1 MISRFCSRPNE
12 GTVIFIFIDR
22 MVKSNACNSGVLSA
36 STMVYVLTALSL
48 VVLISTVYVNSH
60 LNSLLSVSKRIHS
73 YVSMYIGIDSKATV
87 TSNNYTDGHALNL
100 TTSSVR
106 RATSPLATTPGGTTA
121 RPDGC
126 KSCFKHDFDFILNN
140 ENVCQTDD
148 SAVKVIVLI
157 STTHQNAEKRK
168 AIRETWVSPYIG
180 NRGPVRY
187 MFLLGMISD
196 KALQVALETESASYR
211 DILQEDFVDS
221 YNNLTL
227 KTMMAFRWASKFCQK
242 AEFVMKTDDDMFV
255 NINGLLRVVD
265 QHRDVLQR
273 SVGGF
278 CVLAANPIRDKG
290 SKWYASE
297 TMYPQRKYPGYC
309 SGTGY
314 VTSMSVTQRVFDISK
329 HVPFFHLEDIFVGL
343 CIKKI
348 GFAFTRIGG
357 FNANFIP
364 ISCSYKQSVITSH
377 GVNPKQ
383 MRQAWDLKC

>member
-1 MISRFCSRPNE
+1 MCS
-12 GTVIFIFIDR
+12 
-22 MVKSNACNSGVLSA
+22 SGVLSA
-36 STMVYVLTALSL
+36 STMVYVLTALSI

-73 YVSMYIGIDSKATV
+73 YVSMYIGVDSKATV
-87 TSNNYTDGHALNL
+87 TSNSSSRGHALGITN
-100 TTSSVR
+100 SSVT
-106 RATSPLATTPGGTTA
+106 RAVTPIVTTRGGTTA
-121 RPDGC
+121 RPNEC

-140 ENVCQTDD
+140 ENVCHTDTGN
-148 SAVKVIVLI
+148 STIKVIVLI
-157 STTHQNAEKRK
+157 STMHQNTEKRK
-168 AIRETWVSPYIG
+168 AIRETWMSPYAG
-180 NRGPVRY
+180 NSGPVRY

-227 KTMMAFRWASKFCQK
+227 KTMMAFRWASNFCQK

-255 NINGLLRVVD
+255 NINGLLRAVD
-265 QHRDVLQR
+265 QHRDVLGR

-278 CVLAANPIRDKG
+278 CVLSANPIRDKG

-297 TMYPQRKYPGYC
+297 KMYPHRKYPGYC

-314 VTSMSVTQRVFDISK
+314 VTSMSVTQRVFEISK
-329 HVPFFHLEDIFVGL
+329 HLPFFHLEDIFVGL
-343 CIKKI
+343 CINKL
-348 GFAFTRIGG
+348 GFTFTRIGG

-377 GVNPKQ
+377 GVSPKQ

>member
-1 MISRFCSRPNE
+1 MCS
-12 GTVIFIFIDR
+12 
-22 MVKSNACNSGVLSA
+22 SGVLSA
-36 STMVYVLTALSL
+36 STMVYVLTALSI
-48 VVLISTVYVNSH
+48 VVLISTVYINSH

-87 TSNNYTDGHALNL
+87 TSNSSTSGHAFSITN
-100 TTSSVR
+100 SSVT
-106 RATSPLATTPGGTTA
+106 RAISPIATTPGGTTA
-121 RPDGC
+121 RPNEC

-140 ENVCQTDD
+140 ENVCHTDTGN
-148 SAVKVIVLI
+148 STIKVIVLI
-157 STTHQNAEKRK
+157 STIHQNTEKRK
-168 AIRETWVSPYIG
+168 AIRETWMSPYSG

-196 KALQVALETESASYR
+196 KALQVTLETESASYR

-227 KTMMAFRWASKFCQK
+227 KTMMAFRWASTFCQK

-255 NINGLLRVVD
+255 NINGLLRAVN

-278 CVLAANPIRDKG
+278 CVLSANPIRDKG

-297 TMYPQRKYPGYC
+297 TMYPHRKYPGYC

-314 VTSMSVTQRVFDISK
+314 VTSMSVTQRVFEISK
-329 HVPFFHLEDIFVGL
+329 HLPFFHLEDIFVGL
-343 CIKKI
+343 CINKL
-348 GFAFTRIGG
+348 GFTFTRIGG
-357 FNANFIP
+357 FSANFIP
-364 ISCSYKQSVITSH
+364 ISCSYKQSLITSH
-377 GVNPKQ
+377 GVSPKQ